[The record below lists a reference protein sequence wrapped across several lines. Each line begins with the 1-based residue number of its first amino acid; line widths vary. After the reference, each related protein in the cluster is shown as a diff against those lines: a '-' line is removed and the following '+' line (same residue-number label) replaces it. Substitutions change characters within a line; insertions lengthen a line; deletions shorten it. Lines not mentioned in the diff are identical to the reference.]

1 MLWHTSEGI
10 NPNKDEAHTNK
21 LGIFLYSF
29 LLVYTDSRLSRGDT
43 RCISMVG
50 VPSWYMGKAPKEL
63 GDKFSNSS
71 IGAPKLVCKF
81 DQATLGTPE
90 SSVVSTPLPVQL
102 YDPNSP
108 KDEGEAKVCLELFK
122 VFYHSFIY
130 TFFQD
135 FDIALPSLTPS
146 QSIPQSPLQLLS
158 GLVPEP
164 EFYLPEAKPDVI

>member
-1 MLWHTSEGI
+1 
-10 NPNKDEAHTNK
+10 
-21 LGIFLYSF
+21 
-29 LLVYTDSRLSRGDT
+29 
-43 RCISMVG
+43 MVG
-50 VPSWYMGKAPKEL
+50 VPSWYMGKAPEEL
-63 GDKFSNSS
+63 GYDFSNSS
-71 IGAPKLVCKF
+71 VGASKLVFEF
-81 DQATLGTPE
+81 DQAALGTLE
-90 SSVVSTPLPVQL
+90 SSVVSMPLPFQL

-158 GLVPEP
+158 ESAPEP
-164 EFYLPEAKPDVI
+164 EFYLPEAKPDVKPTHMIIP